1 MSEDEA
7 RKQGSGST
15 AATRGERREVVCGVC
30 AAALTLLAWLSVV
43 AAAQAASEET
53 AAADATGPAEQ
64 RNSPWLLVPMV
75 SSDPKLGTSLGALA
89 AYLHKFDPVSSAS
102 MFGAGGTYT
111 STHSKIGA
119 MFARTYFG
127 KDHHRLTVFAGGG
140 QINNDYED
148 FLGTGFPLSSEDHL
162 KAFAVRYLYRGY
174 GDWFIGAQAIS
185 TNYQIV
191 ATDALG
197 GEFLNAIGLTGFD
210 SVALG
215 ALLQYDSRDDQNSPS
230 RGWFLD
236 ANNLAYREGLGGSVS
251 FDSYR
256 LKLQYYWPHG
266 AGHVLASRLNNQWTE
281 DAPLAGYA
289 SIKLR
294 GYTMGQ
300 YLGQYMSSFEL
311 DERLRFGERWGAT
324 LYAGIACL
332 YGDGLNGN
340 RMQCDASDNVYT
352 SVAAG
357 LYYVLKPVEKI
368 VATLEYADGEGENR
382 GVYLRFGWG
391 F

>member
-1 MSEDEA
+1 MVATELERLRMPGGTWVAAWMIVAGLSLGTPAVAETGGPTET
-7 RKQGSGST
+7 GSG
-15 AATRGERREVVCGVC
+15 APEAERE
-30 AAALTLLAWLSVV
+30 
-43 AAAQAASEET
+43 
-53 AAADATGPAEQ
+53 
-64 RNSPWLLVPMV
+64 SPWLLVPMI
-75 SSDPKLGTSLGALA
+75 SSDPKLGTSLGAMA

-102 MFGAGGTYT
+102 MFGTGGTYT

-119 MFARTYFG
+119 VFARAYFG
-127 KDHHRLTVFAGGG
+127 QDHHRLTAFAGGG

-162 KAFAVRYLYRGY
+162 KAFALRYLYRGY
-174 GDWFIGAQAIS
+174 GNWFIGAQAIS

-236 ANNLAYREGLGGSVS
+236 FNNLAYREGLGGSVS

-256 LKLQYYWPHG
+256 LKLQHYWPHG
-266 AGHVLASRLNNQWTE
+266 AGHVLVARFNNQWTV

-300 YLGQYMSSFEL
+300 YLGQNMSSFEL

-324 LYAGIACL
+324 LYAGVACL
-332 YGDGLNGN
+332 YGDNLTGGT
-340 RMQCDASDNVYT
+340 MQCDASANTYT
-352 SVAAG
+352 SAAAG
-357 LYYVLKPVEKI
+357 LYYVLKPVEKM

>member
-1 MSEDEA
+1 MIVLLGATSTPA
-7 RKQGSGST
+7 T
-15 AATRGERREVVCGVC
+15 AARTP
-30 AAALTLLAWLSVV
+30 
-43 AAAQAASEET
+43 AASGDPSTVEE
-53 AAADATGPAEQ
+53 
-64 RNSPWLLVPMV
+64 RNSPWLVAPLL
-75 SSDPKLGTSLGALA
+75 SSDPKLGTSLGALV

-111 STHSKIGA
+111 STYSKIGA
-119 MFARTYFG
+119 AFARTYFG
-127 KDHHRLTVFAGGG
+127 ADHHRLTAFAGGG

-148 FLGTGFPLSSEDHL
+148 FLGTGFPLATEDHL
-162 KAFAVRYLYRGY
+162 KAFALRYLYRGY

-191 ATDALG
+191 ATDALS

-210 SVALG
+210 SVAIG
-215 ALLQYDSRDDQNSPS
+215 AVLQYDSRDDQNSPA
-230 RGWFLD
+230 RGVFLD
-236 ANNLAYREGLGGSVS
+236 ANNLAYREDLGGSVS
-251 FDSYR
+251 FDTYR

-266 AGHVLASRLNNQWTE
+266 SGHVLAVRLANHWTV

-289 SIKLR
+289 SIQLR

-300 YLGQYMSSFEL
+300 YLGQNMSSLEF

-324 LYAGIACL
+324 LYAGLACL
-332 YGDGLNGN
+332 YGDGLNGGHL
-340 RMQCDASDNVYT
+340 QCGESRNAYASA
-352 SVAAG
+352 AAG
-357 LYYVLKPVEKI
+357 LYYVLKPVEKM
-368 VATLEYADGEGENR
+368 VLTLEYADGEGENR

>member
-1 MSEDEA
+1 MAARRSERA
-7 RKQGSGST
+7 GFIRGGRIAALAMFAWLPVSPQIQ
-15 AATRGERREVVCGVC
+15 AATRS
-30 AAALTLLAWLSVV
+30 AAVTD
-43 AAAQAASEET
+43 AQ
-53 AAADATGPAEQ
+53 DPAEQ
-64 RNSPWLLVPMV
+64 RDSPWLLAPMI

-89 AYLHKFDPVSSAS
+89 AYLHKFDQVSSVS

-111 STHSKIGA
+111 STNSKIGA
-119 MFARTYFG
+119 VFARTYFG
-127 KDHHRLTVFAGGG
+127 QDHHRLIVFAGGG

-148 FLGTGFPLSSEDHL
+148 FLGTGFPLSTEDHL
-162 KAFAVRYLYRGY
+162 KAFALRYLYRGY

-236 ANNLAYREGLGGSVS
+236 VNNLAYREGLGGSVS
-251 FDSYR
+251 FDTYR

-266 AGHVLASRLNNQWTE
+266 AGHVLAVRLSNHWTT

-289 SIKLR
+289 SIQLR

-300 YLGQYMSSFEL
+300 YLGQNMSSFEL
-311 DERLRFGERWGAT
+311 DERLRFNERWGAT
-324 LYAGIACL
+324 LYAGVACL
-332 YGDGLNGN
+332 YGDGLKGD
-340 RMQCDASDNVYT
+340 RMQCDADKNIYMSA
-352 SVAAG
+352 AAG
-357 LYYVLKPVEKI
+357 LYYVLKPVEKM
-368 VATLEYADGEGENR
+368 VTTLEYADGEGENR